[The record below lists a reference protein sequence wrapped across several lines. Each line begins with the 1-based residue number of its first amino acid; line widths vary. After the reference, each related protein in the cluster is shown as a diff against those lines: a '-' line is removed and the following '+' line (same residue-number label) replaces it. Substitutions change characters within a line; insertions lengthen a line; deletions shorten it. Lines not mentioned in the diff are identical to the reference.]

1 MTLDPYG
8 LFIRDVAS
16 DQAIFQQKRC
26 VISRKAMNDIGEI
39 VASQPFSIASA
50 YILDRA
56 SRSQQQVEGKALRC
70 LQAHVLRAASNGVS
84 PGQLGFLVR
93 KLEIFPQLVEALQ

>member
-16 DQAIFQQKRC
+16 DQAIFQQRHC
-26 VISRKAMNDIGEI
+26 LVSRKALNDIGEV
-39 VASQPFSIASA
+39 VASQPFSVAST

-56 SRSQQQVEGKALRC
+56 NRARGQEARALRQ
-70 LQAHVLRAASNGVS
+70 LQTYLNRATSNGLNPS
-84 PGQLGFLVR
+84 QLSFLVR
-93 KLEIFPQLVEALQ
+93 KLDIFPELVEALR